1 MIYDTI
7 VIGGGIAGL
16 QAAIQLS
23 RSLHKVLV
31 IDKKSGR
38 STLARKYRNILG
50 YPEGVSGM
58 QLRTQG
64 EIMAKRF
71 GAAFIQDEATF
82 CEQNQE
88 HIFCVTTREHKEPF
102 MAKTLLIATGITD
115 PLPEIPGLVECLG
128 ESIYICPDCDG
139 YEVQQKRTVVIG
151 SGKQAL
157 QMAQELKYYTQDI
170 MVINHSLTSL
180 DKEDQI
186 RANEWGNYYREGEI
200 VSIEQQNGHLSS
212 INLRSG
218 EAISVER
225 GFLAFA
231 GAHVNSDL
239 LQAFQIQLLPQGHI
253 QVDPRT
259 KETNHRNIW
268 AAGDVNAHSQQV
280 TISMGDG
287 SQAAIW
293 IHKRLLELAQE

>member
-50 YPEGVSGM
+50 YPEGVSGLE
-58 QLRTQG
+58 LRTQG

-71 GAAFIQDEATF
+71 GATFIHDEATF

-88 HIFCVTTREHKEPF
+88 DIFCVTTREHKETF

-115 PLPEIPGLVECLG
+115 PLPEIPGLIECLG

-151 SGKQAL
+151 SGKHAL
-157 QMAQELKYYTQDI
+157 QMAQELKYYTKDI

-186 RANEWGNYYREGEI
+186 KANEWGDYYREDEI
-200 VSIEQQNGHLSS
+200 VSIEQQNGQLSS

-218 EAISVER
+218 EAITVER

-239 LQAFQIQLLPQGHI
+239 LQAFQIQLLPQGHV

-293 IHKRLLELAQE
+293 IHKRLLELVQE

>member
-31 IDKKSGR
+31 IDKKTGR
-38 STLARKYRNILG
+38 SVLARKYRNILG

-58 QLRTQG
+58 ELRNQG
-64 EIMAKRF
+64 EQMAKRF
-71 GAAFIQDEATF
+71 GATFIQGEATF

-88 HIFCVTTREHKEPF
+88 HVFCVTTREHEETF
-102 MAKTLLIATGITD
+102 MAKTLLISTGITD
-115 PLPEIPGLVECLG
+115 PLPAIPGLVECLG

-139 YEVQQKRTVVIG
+139 YEVQKKRTVVIG

-157 QMAQELKYYTQDI
+157 QMAKELTYYTNDI
-170 MVINHSLTSL
+170 VVINHSLTLL
-180 DKEDQI
+180 DKDDQ
-186 RANEWGNYYREGEI
+186 RMAKEWGECYRNEEI
-200 VSIEQQNGHLSS
+200 LSLQQQNGFLSS
-212 INLRSG
+212 VTLRSG
-218 EAISVER
+218 EEITVER

-239 LQAFQIQLLPQGHI
+239 LQAFHIQLLNQGHV
-253 QVDPRT
+253 QVDSRT

-268 AAGDVNAHSQQV
+268 AAGDINAHSQQV
-280 TISMGDG
+280 TISMGEG

-293 IHKRLLELAQE
+293 IHKRLLELT

>member
-23 RSLHKVLV
+23 RSLHNVLV
-31 IDKKSGR
+31 IDKKTGR
-38 STLARKYRNILG
+38 SVLARKYRNILG

-58 QLRTQG
+58 ELRVQG
-64 EIMAKRF
+64 EQMAKRF
-71 GAAFIQDEATF
+71 GATFIQGEATF

-88 HIFCVTTREHKEPF
+88 HVFCVTTREHKESF
-102 MAKTLLIATGITD
+102 MAKTLLITTGITD
-115 PLPEIPGLVECLG
+115 PLPAIPGLVECLG

-139 YEVQQKRTVVIG
+139 YEVQKKRTVVIG

-157 QMAQELKYYTQDI
+157 QMAKELTYYTNDI
-170 MVINHSLTSL
+170 VVINHSLTLL
-180 DKEDQI
+180 DKDDQI
-186 RANEWGNYYREGEI
+186 MAKEWGKCYRYEEI
-200 VSIEQQNGHLSS
+200 LSLQQQNGFLSS
-212 INLRSG
+212 VKLRSG
-218 EAISVER
+218 EEITVER

-239 LQAFQIQLLPQGHI
+239 LQAFHIQLLNQGHV

-259 KETNHRNIW
+259 KETSHRNIW
-268 AAGDVNAHSQQV
+268 AAGDINAHSQQV
-280 TISMGDG
+280 TISMGEG

-293 IHKRLLELAQE
+293 IHKRLLELT